1 MSEEVTAIPG
11 QLSCPD
17 SSGIITAGSMLKLKW
32 KLEEKS
38 VEVVGHFYTEG
49 VNLKAKPF
57 LKEETGLSIK

>member
-1 MSEEVTAIPG
+1 
-11 QLSCPD
+11 
-17 SSGIITAGSMLKLKW
+17 MLKLKW

-57 LKEETGLSIK
+57 LKEETGFSIKWYSAVFTSFYIFSPTF